1 MFDLLGPIRKAA
13 TILAFITFFI
23 AANAALLYALQ
34 TCLAATECIG
44 TSTTAEVVNAIKLW
58 SSLVLPGNA
67 YVCFQACIIGLTM
80 RRAYDYS
87 QKVMAISASAT

>member
-13 TILAFITFFI
+13 TILAFITFFV

-34 TCLAATECIG
+34 GCVASPECIG
-44 TSTTAEVVNAIKLW
+44 TGNTADVVNAINLW
-58 SSLVLPGNA
+58 ASLVLPGNA

-87 QKVMAISASAT
+87 QKVMQISASAT